1 MKIILSLLTVLLS
14 ISDLAQ
20 ENKPQE
26 ILLWP
31 NGAPGFENKRDEPQQ
46 AQDWWVRNIHNP
58 SITVYLPPKDK
69 ATGAAVVICPGGGHS
84 NLVFNAEGVEPAIY
98 LNSIGVTAFVLKYRL
113 AREKNSPYTI
123 EKHVREDA
131 YRAMRLVRSRAA
143 EWNVDTKRIGMLG
156 FSAGG
161 EVVALVAYSSGD
173 GDLKA
178 IDPIERVNGRPD
190 FQMLVYPGPLGIPEV
205 VPANSPPTFLLVA
218 NDDECCSSPV
228 MKLLQ
233 KYREA
238 NISIE
243 AHIYAKGK
251 HGFNM
256 GNGSTLNSI
265 KTWPQRMADWLLD
278 SGVNTILTEN
288 EIIK

>member
-256 GNGSTLNSI
+256 GNRSTLNSI

-278 SGVNTILTEN
+278 SGINTILTES
-288 EIIK
+288 EMKK

>member
-14 ISDLAQ
+14 ISALAQ

-190 FQMLVYPGPLGIPEV
+190 FQMLVYPGPLEIPEV

-251 HGFNM
+251 HGFNI
-256 GNGSTLNSI
+256 GNRSTLNSI
-265 KTWPQRMADWLLD
+265 KTWPQRMAD
-278 SGVNTILTEN
+278 
-288 EIIK
+288 